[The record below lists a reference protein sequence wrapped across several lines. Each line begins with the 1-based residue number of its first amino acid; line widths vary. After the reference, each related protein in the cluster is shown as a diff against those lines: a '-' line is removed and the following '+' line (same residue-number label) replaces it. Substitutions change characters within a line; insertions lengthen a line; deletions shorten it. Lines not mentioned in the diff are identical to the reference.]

1 MDRSDVLTLI
11 RQNISKGA
19 DGIQKQQDESK
30 RQVFCNVSSVSG
42 TEWLEAGRNGIKPE
56 YRFTVFAPDYAG
68 ETVCEYNGSRY
79 SVYRTYQGKTTHW
92 NCMSKRKAVYS
103 HEPYERQRQ
112 LRTGG

>member
-11 RQNISKGA
+11 RQSISKGA

-42 TEWLEAGRNGIKPE
+42 TE

-68 ETVCEYNGSRY
+68 ETVCEYGGSRY
-79 SVYRTYQGKTTHW
+79 SVYRTYQGKNDTLELYV
-92 NCMSKRKAVYS
+92 KKK
-103 HEPYERQRQ
+103 
-112 LRTGG
+112 GGVQP

>member
-42 TEWLEAGRNGIKPE
+42 TEWLEAGRN
-56 YRFTVFAPDYAG
+56 T
-68 ETVCEYNGSRY
+68 GSPY
-79 SVYRTYQGKTTHW
+79 SRRTMPAKQSVSTTAAATACTEHIRAKTTHW

-112 LRTGG
+112 LRTGS